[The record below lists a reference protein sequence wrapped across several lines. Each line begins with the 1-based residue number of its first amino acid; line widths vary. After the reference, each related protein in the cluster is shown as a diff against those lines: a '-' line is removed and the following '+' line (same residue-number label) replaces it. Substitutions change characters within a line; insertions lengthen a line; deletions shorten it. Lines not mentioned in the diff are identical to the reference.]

1 MIPDILFFSEN
12 RVWRTY
18 LGGKTLNMIEGK
30 EDLNDTHFPEDWIG
44 STIRAVN
51 TGREHIVEGFTNITL
66 DGKQIRLID
75 LISQFPEEMV
85 GESHYQQYGPHTQV
99 LVKFL
104 DSAIRLHL
112 QCHPTIAFAQEY
124 LDSPSGKTE
133 AYVILQIRE
142 DVTDPY
148 IYLGFQHPPE
158 KAAFKK
164 AIEQQDTAQI
174 LSCFEKIP
182 VQPGD
187 VFIVPGGL
195 PHAIGQGVFMVEIM
209 EPTDLTIRIEFER
222 GGYVLPESARFMG
235 RGIDFALSM
244 FSYKKTSVDD
254 VKNLYFAKPKVIRA
268 LENGSRETSLIRQEQ
283 TPCFRVNK
291 LEIQGA
297 MDLEAESFFVGIV
310 TKGLGMVTSGDQ
322 HYALRTWDRFIIP
335 QKTQAITFAS
345 DDAMEILVIYPPFTK

>member
-18 LGGKTLNMIEGK
+18 LGGKTLNMIGGK
-30 EDLNDTHFPEDWIG
+30 EDINDDHFPEDWIG
-44 STIRAVN
+44 STIRAIN
-51 TGREHIVEGFTNITL
+51 TGREHIIEGFSSVTL
-66 DGKQIRLID
+66 DGNQMRLID
-75 LISQFPEEMV
+75 LISQFPAAMV
-85 GESHYQQYGPHTQV
+85 GENHYKKFGPHTQV

-112 QCHPTIAFAQEY
+112 QCHPTIAFAQQY
-124 LDSPSGKTE
+124 LGSPSGKTE

-148 IYLGFQHPPE
+148 IYLGFQHPPQRD
-158 KAAFKK
+158 AFKQ

-174 LSCFEKIP
+174 LACFEKIR

-195 PHAIGQGVFMVEIM
+195 PHAIGEGVFMIEIM
-209 EPTDLTIRIEFER
+209 EPTDLTIRIEFEL

-244 FSYKKTSVDD
+244 FNYEKISSEE
-254 VKNLYFAKPKVIRA
+254 VKNRYFAKPQLVHA
-268 LENGSRETSLIRQEQ
+268 SENGSREDSLIRAEQ
-283 TPCFRVNK
+283 TPCFSVNK
-291 LEIQGA
+291 LEVHGS
-297 MDLEAESFFVGIV
+297 MEKVSKSFYMGIV
-310 TKGLGMVTSGDQ
+310 TKGQGKAVSGNRE
-322 HYALRTWDRFIIP
+322 YALKTWDRFIVP
-335 QKTQAITFAS
+335 WKTESIVFQSNDSI
-345 DDAMEILVIYPPFTK
+345 EIIIIYPPQR

>member
-1 MIPDILFFSEN
+1 MIPDILFFTKN

-18 LGGKTLNMIEGK
+18 LGGRTLNEIEGRS
-30 EDLNDTHFPEDWIG
+30 DISDDHFPEDWIG

-51 TGREHIVEGFTNITL
+51 TGREDIVEGFSSVTL
-66 DGKQIRLID
+66 DGKPVRLID

-85 GESHYQQYGPHTQV
+85 GGKHYDKYGAHTQV

-124 LDSPSGKTE
+124 LNSPSGKTE

-158 KAAFKK
+158 SAAFKE

-174 LSCFEKIP
+174 LACFEKIC

-195 PHAIGQGVFMVEIM
+195 PHAIGEGVFMIEIM

-222 GGYVLPESARFMG
+222 GGYLLPETARFMG
-235 RGIDFALSM
+235 RGVDFALSM
-244 FSYKKTSVDD
+244 FNYEQLSSDD
-254 VKNLYFAKPKVIRA
+254 VKRRYFAKPQVVRA
-268 LENGSRETSLIRQEQ
+268 SENGSREDSLIGAEQ
-283 TPCFRVNK
+283 TSCFRVNK
-291 LEIQGA
+291 LDIRGTMEKTA
-297 MDLEAESFFVGIV
+297 DSFYMGIV
-310 TKGLGMVTSGDQ
+310 TKGQGVAVSGDQ
-322 HYALRTWDRFIIP
+322 ETTLDTWDRFIIP
-335 QKTQAITFAS
+335 QRTKGITFSS
-345 DDAMEILVIYPPFTK
+345 DGDMEILVIYPPLAE